1 MRRWRRPPARRG
13 ARAPRARG
21 VVAFDV
27 ARERVP
33 CHALLQLHDARLA
46 LGGDALEVRDA
57 FLRCALDA
65 ARPLRLEL
73 GGERLFAEP
82 PRLPHEL
89 GGVLRVLGDVFFV
102 RRRRRLAANRR
113 ARVPPPRL
121 VAHRL
126 ELRLGHLG
134 ARERVAR
141 RAARRLER
149 RLAPRAPLAQRR
161 KRLLP
166 GGRLFGVHRAGDG
179 ALDAPQRLLLRRREL
194 ARLRT
199 HALQLTRREHQR
211 FVQARRLGVHAVR
224 LRLGEVGAVRQR
236 GFRSLTPQNFLVSA
250 RQRRGGASLRRSM
263 SLDAARS
270 DASSAAAASADA
282 FASASA
288 DSADATRA
296 AERRASARARAA
308 SSAAAASASASARV
322 FCSDAREASSATCA
336 RSASRAAC
344 ACALAAESAVSSA
357 AASFAASAAADSA
370 RAASRRASA
379 SARADASRRASSSAA
394 SRRSATASSAFGC
407 AASSAHFSSAFSNAA
422 ARASATRA
430 AATAV
435 SVSARAA
442 AASSSAAA
450 NLLAAT
456 ADSSLDSRSSLCLA

>member
-1 MRRWRRPPARRG
+1 MRQWRRRASRRA
-13 ARAPRARG
+13 ARARAASSRSTSRS
-21 VVAFDV
+21 AS
-27 ARERVP
+27 

-65 ARPLRLEL
+65 ARPLRLEF

-126 ELRLGHLG
+126 ELRLSHLG

-194 ARLRT
+194 ARLQRT
-199 HALQLTRREHQR
+199 H
-211 FVQARRLGVHAVR
+211 
-224 LRLGEVGAVRQR
+224 
-236 GFRSLTPQNFLVSA
+236 
-250 RQRRGGASLRRSM
+250 
-263 SLDAARS
+263 
-270 DASSAAAASADA
+270 SS
-282 FASASA
+282 
-288 DSADATRA
+288 
-296 AERRASARARAA
+296 
-308 SSAAAASASASARV
+308 
-322 FCSDAREASSATCA
+322 
-336 RSASRAAC
+336 
-344 ACALAAESAVSSA
+344 
-357 AASFAASAAADSA
+357 
-370 RAASRRASA
+370 
-379 SARADASRRASSSAA
+379 
-394 SRRSATASSAFGC
+394 
-407 AASSAHFSSAFSNAA
+407 
-422 ARASATRA
+422 
-430 AATAV
+430 
-435 SVSARAA
+435 
-442 AASSSAAA
+442 
-450 NLLAAT
+450 
-456 ADSSLDSRSSLCLA
+456 